1 MLRRRQLGQYFTPP
15 EVVDLA
21 LAVVGWLQPGL
32 ARGTLL
38 DPSCGEGAFLQG
50 ALRAGFAPD
59 RLYGL
64 DSDPAMVPVWRAA
77 GLLGRAPAPCL
88 AIADGLGGGG
98 RAQFDVV
105 AGNPPFAGT
114 MSLSSQL
121 TIAGLDQG
129 TFPDSPRGAG
139 GSLPREL
146 WFLQRSLGLLRP
158 GGLLALVL
166 PEGVLAN
173 RRWRDLRSGVLAA
186 NQVEAIIGLPRRT
199 FRASRT
205 TVKTCLVIARRQPP
219 APGHRVRLAELEAD
233 ELADGAEEVL
243 AAWGGAEVRAEGC
256 PWERGPA

>member
-1 MLRRRQLGQYFTPP
+1 MHRRRQLGQYFTPP

-21 LAVVGWLQPGL
+21 LAVLGWLQPEL
-32 ARGTLL
+32 VQGTLL
-38 DPSCGEGAFLQG
+38 DPSCGEGAFIQG

-77 GLLGRAPAPCL
+77 GLLDRGPAPRL
-88 AIADGLGGGG
+88 GIADGLAGGG
-98 RAQFDVV
+98 RGQFDVV

-114 MSLSSQL
+114 MSLLSQL
-121 TIAGLDQG
+121 TIPGLDHG
-129 TFPDSPRGAG
+129 TFPDSRGRART
-139 GSLPREL
+139 SLPREL

-173 RRWRDLRSGVLAA
+173 RRWRDLRAGVLAA

-205 TVKTCLVIARRQPP
+205 TVKTCLVIARQQPP
-219 APGHRVRLAELEAD
+219 APGHQVSLAELDAN
-233 ELADGAEEVL
+233 ELAGGNEELL
-243 AAWGGAEVRAEGC
+243 AAWGRAEVRAEGC